1 MEGSGSSNAIVTA
14 LSSAFTTI
22 SSDLTTTM
30 TTILPIALGVL
41 GMGIVIMFGV
51 KWFKKITNKA

>member
-1 MEGSGSSNAIVTA
+1 MESGGNTIVNA
-14 LSSAFTTI
+14 LSTAFTSI